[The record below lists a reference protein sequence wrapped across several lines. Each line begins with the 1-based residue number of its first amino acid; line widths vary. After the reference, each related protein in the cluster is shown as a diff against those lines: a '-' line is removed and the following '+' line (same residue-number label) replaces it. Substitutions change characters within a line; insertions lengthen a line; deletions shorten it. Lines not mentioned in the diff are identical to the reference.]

1 MNEERRCAMFRKMF
15 WIMMVLFFSLSAA
28 GCMVAESKYLKKVD
42 EAENLGKELAALQ
55 QKHKDLEAENAALK
69 GQVTKLTEDRDSL
82 DKMLKAKSDELS
94 KNIVELRKKISDLE
108 IENANLQKS
117 KEEKVQE
124 VSKTYGDMLDKMKN
138 EVAQGQVTIT
148 ELKGKLT
155 VNMVDAIL
163 FASGEAEV
171 KPEGLEVLSKVI
183 DVLKDVKD
191 KAIRVEG
198 HTDNIKIHGALTKRF
213 PTNWELS
220 AARAVN
226 VARYLEKQ
234 GIDPALL
241 STAAY
246 GEYKPVASNDT
257 KEGRA
262 KNRRIEIVLV
272 PKD

>member
-1 MNEERRCAMFRKMF
+1 MLRKTLL
-15 WIMMVLFFSLSAA
+15 ILTAIFFTLSAS

-42 EAENLGKELAALQ
+42 EAEGLAKELAALQ
-55 QKHKDLEAENAALK
+55 KKYTELEAENATLK
-69 GQVTKLTEDRDSL
+69 GQVAKLTEDRDSL
-82 DKMLKAKSDELS
+82 DRMLKAKSDELS

-124 VSKTYGDMLDKMKN
+124 VSKTYGEMLDKMKK

-148 ELKGKLT
+148 ELKGRLT

-183 DVLKDVKD
+183 DVLKGVKD

-198 HTDNIKIHGALTKRF
+198 HTDNIKIHGALAKRF

-226 VARYLEKQ
+226 VARYLEKE
-234 GIDPALL
+234 GIDPSLL

-246 GEYKPVASNDT
+246 GDYKPVASNDT
-257 KEGRA
+257 REGRA

>member
-1 MNEERRCAMFRKMF
+1 MFRKMF

>member
-1 MNEERRCAMFRKMF
+1 MYRRMLGLAV
-15 WIMMVLFFSLSAA
+15 VLFFTLSTA
-28 GCMVAESKYLKKVD
+28 GCMVAQSTYLKKSQ
-42 EAENLGKELAALQ
+42 EADQLSKELAASKSQ
-55 QKHKDLEAENAALK
+55 AA
-69 GQVTKLTEDRDSL
+69 KLTAERDAL

-94 KNIVELRKKISDLE
+94 KNIVELRKKTADLE
-108 IENANLQKS
+108 KENADLKKS
-117 KEEKVQE
+117 KEEVQE
-124 VSKTYGDMLDKMKN
+124 ASKTYGEMLDKMKK
-138 EVAQGQVTIT
+138 EVAQGEVTIT

-155 VNMVDAIL
+155 VNMVDAVL
-163 FASGEAEV
+163 FSSGESEV
-171 KPEGLEVLSKVI
+171 KPEGLEVLQKVI
-183 DVLKDVKD
+183 DVLKGVKD

-198 HTDNIKIHGALTKRF
+198 HTDNIRIHGALVKRF

-226 VARYLEKQ
+226 VARYLQKQ

-241 STAAY
+241 SVAAF

-262 KNRRIEIVLV
+262 KNRRIEIILV

>member
-1 MNEERRCAMFRKMF
+1 MFKKMVWFAM
-15 WIMMVLFFSLSAA
+15 ILFFTFSAA

-42 EAENLGKELAALQ
+42 EAQTLQ
-55 QKHKDLEAENAALK
+55 
-69 GQVTKLTEDRDSL
+69 GQVTKLKAERDEL
-82 DKMLKAKSDELS
+82 DKTLKARSDELS
-94 KNIVELRKKISDLE
+94 KNIVELRQKVADLE
-108 IENANLQKS
+108 TEKANLQKS

-124 VSKTYGDMLDKMKN
+124 VSKTYGDMLDKMKK
-138 EVAQGQVTIT
+138 EVAAGQVTIT

-171 KPEGLEVLSKVI
+171 KPEGLEVLGKVI
-183 DVLKDVKD
+183 DVLKVVKD

-198 HTDNIKIHGALTKRF
+198 HTDNIRIHGALAKRF

-220 AARAVN
+220 AARAIN
-226 VARYLEKQ
+226 VARFLQSE
-234 GIDPALL
+234 GIDPLLL

-246 GEYKPVASNDT
+246 GEYKPVTSNET
-257 KEGRA
+257 REGRA

>member
-1 MNEERRCAMFRKMF
+1 MFRKML
-15 WIMMVLFFSLSAA
+15 WILIVLFFTLSTV

-55 QKHKDLEAENAALK
+55 KKHKDLEAENAALK
-69 GQVTKLTEDRDSL
+69 GQVAKLTEDRDSL

-94 KNIVELRKKISDLE
+94 KNIVDLRKKISDLE
-108 IENANLQKS
+108 VENTNLQKS

-124 VSKTYGDMLDKMKN
+124 VSKTYGDMLNKMKK
-138 EVAQGQVTIT
+138 EVAEGQVTIT

-183 DVLKDVKD
+183 DVLKGVKD

-198 HTDNIKIHGALTKRF
+198 HTDNIRIRGALARRF

-234 GIDPALL
+234 GIDPAML

-246 GEYKPVASNDT
+246 GEYKPVAGNDT